1 VKNMIQQGKKRVLVL
16 GSGGRE
22 HALAWKLAQ
31 SPRCERL
38 FVAPGNAGTAAWNV
52 DLPLDDFTALITFAQ
67 EQLIDLTVVG
77 PEVPLCR
84 GIVDAFQAEGLA
96 IFGPSRSAARL
107 EGSKAFAKEIMVNA
121 RIPTAGYEAFTEKEA
136 ALAYLKNHGLPLVVK
151 ADGLAAGKGVVVSFQ
166 YQEAEQA
173 IVQMLDG
180 SLGAAGRRILL
191 EDFLSGPEVSVFC
204 LCDGTTVLP
213 LLAVQD
219 HKRVFND
226 DQGPNTGGMGAYGP
240 PAFWTAE
247 LSRKIIETVAQPTLE
262 AMRAAGAPFVGV
274 LFLGLMLTE
283 KGPYVLEYNVRFG
296 DPETQILMAMLK
308 SDLLPLLEAC
318 VQGRLA
324 EQTPEWH
331 DGSAVCV
338 VMASPGYPGAY
349 PQGIEIALPEAGE
362 AEAVIFHAGT
372 CLENG
377 RYVSSGG
384 RVLGVTA
391 RGSSLAEAQ
400 TRAYEL
406 VRAIDFPSAHFRT
419 DIGSKGLLS

>member
-1 VKNMIQQGKKRVLVL
+1 MIQQGKKRVLVL